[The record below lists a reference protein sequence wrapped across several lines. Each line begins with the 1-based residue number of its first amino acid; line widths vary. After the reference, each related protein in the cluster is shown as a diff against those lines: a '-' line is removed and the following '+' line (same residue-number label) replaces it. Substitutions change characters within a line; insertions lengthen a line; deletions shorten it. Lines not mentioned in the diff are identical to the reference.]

1 MSVKDFV
8 GQMKQTIEEIK
19 AQGTTTIQCDN
30 LIAYLSEI
38 QKAPEA
44 EPTALQIEKYKADLQ
59 NWIETIKRNHEGS
72 LEMFRSV
79 ITAGQ
84 AAIRTTFLL
93 NGGASVAMLA
103 FIGHLAQF
111 DRPRVPAFAGCLAT
125 FANGVLA
132 IAVASG
138 LTYLSQWLYAENSPL
153 AKKSGLVLNLLCM
166 LLGML
171 SYVFFAWGLFRAYC
185 AFIAYA

>member
-1 MSVKDFV
+1 MSVKQFV

-19 AQGTTTIQCDN
+19 AQGTTTIPCDN
-30 LIAYLSEI
+30 LIDYLAEI

-59 NWIETIKRNHEGS
+59 NWVETIKQNHEGD

-84 AAIRTTFLL
+84 TAIKTTFLL

-111 DRPRVPAFAGCLAT
+111 NTSKIPAFAGCLVI
-125 FANGVLA
+125 FAYGVLA
-132 IAVASG
+132 IAVTSG
-138 LTYLSQWLYAENSPL
+138 LTYLSQWLYGGTSPA
-153 AKKSGLVLNLLCM
+153 AKKAGFVLNLFCM
-166 LLGML
+166 LLGVS
-171 SYVFFAWGLFRAYC
+171 SYAFFAWGLFKAYC
-185 AFIAYA
+185 AFLAYA